1 MINVKKEGSFLVMC
15 QGDLCWYL
23 YCSVFA
29 DCAGKEGDSKV
40 FDDTMLFSEVRMEP
54 HCKELQKD
62 FTAPS
67 F

>member
-1 MINVKKEGSFLVMC
+1 MRNFLSNVSRESVLVS
-15 QGDLCWYL
+15 

-29 DCAGKEGDSKV
+29 DCAGKEGNSKV
-40 FDDTMLFSEVRMEP
+40 FDDTTLFNEVEMKP
-54 HCKELQKD
+54 HCIELQKD

>member
-1 MINVKKEGSFLVMC
+1 MLVS
-15 QGDLCWYL
+15 

-29 DCAGKEGDSKV
+29 DCAGKEGNSKV
-40 FDDTMLFSEVRMEP
+40 FDDTTLFNEVEMKP
-54 HCKELQKD
+54 HCIELQKD